1 MGYSSVPS
9 GEVLVRIFSDFPIH
23 QALLRDLAGAHFKN
37 FENHLRGKHQVSPTT
52 LRGIAKKLGVDERLV
67 TEMKHGQAE
76 GPLLPALLSLFGI
89 MEALP
94 NLVYAAIV
102 KTGIPCQHCG
112 ENLIDDRDIW
122 WKKQSLRLPKPVYDL
137 IERVLGALLVATGFG
152 VLTKKI
158 ERESPIQELI
168 GLSHPSRHPFGHW
181 ITKVMQ
187 ARGVESY
194 FDLCSEHAADDF
206 SINEN
211 RSSKWASGGEL
222 LPIKIARLLTARL
235 PGAEALVL
243 DVYAARTM
251 AFLVDLAAAAAPL
264 KAMLGPTRKRAQD
277 LIYRRLET
285 INQHILLFARVL
297 QGRLDDKLRS
307 PAGLRE

>member
-1 MGYSSVPS
+1 VGQDSVQ
-9 GEVLVRIFSDFPIH
+9 I
-23 QALLRDLAGAHFKN
+23 N
-37 FENHLRGKHQVSPTT
+37 T
-52 LRGIAKKLGVDERLV
+52 
-67 TEMKHGQAE
+67 
-76 GPLLPALLSLFGI
+76 
-89 MEALP
+89 
-94 NLVYAAIV
+94 
-102 KTGIPCQHCG
+102 
-112 ENLIDDRDIW
+112 
-122 WKKQSLRLPKPVYDL
+122 
-137 IERVLGALLVATGFG
+137 
-152 VLTKKI
+152 
-158 ERESPIQELI
+158 
-168 GLSHPSRHPFGHW
+168 
-181 ITKVMQ
+181 
-187 ARGVESY
+187 RGVESY

-211 RSSKWASGGEL
+211 RISKWASGGEL

-251 AFLVDLAAAAAPL
+251 AFLVDLAAAAVEGDV
-264 KAMLGPTRKRAQD
+264 GPTRKRAQD